1 MPPDSHTPAGRP
13 AADAVH
19 WPFGAGDAFA
29 QLRAEDHRLAL
40 IHSLPGMVVWPLVL
54 VALAF
59 AFQFAGGFLWALAG
73 GPRGML
79 QLDTVAFA
87 AMAMAYFAF
96 AAVMWRRLQRDG
108 AHRSTFAFWPLR
120 ASDLL
125 ATVLVMLFMI
135 FVAGHLTLAFHEFA
149 MLDPDMTLSGGATR
163 DEVSNVGN
171 FIHSNAALWSIIL
184 LTLIAAPLAEEILFR
199 GWMLPMMVARGVPAV
214 FAIIISALAFGLL
227 HTPQGLMVMTS
238 TFLLGIALGIA
249 RMATGRVTAPLL
261 GHVANNAWA
270 VFAVPALLEWASA

>member
-1 MPPDSHTPAGRP
+1 MPPDSNTPAGRP

-19 WPFGAGDAFA
+19 WPFGPGDAFA

-73 GPRGML
+73 GPKGML

-87 AMAMAYFAF
+87 AMALAYFAF
-96 AAVMWRRLQRDG
+96 AAVMWRWLQRDG
-108 AHRSTFAFWPLR
+108 AHRGTFAFWPLR

-125 ATVLVMLFMI
+125 ATFLVMVFMI

-149 MLDPDMTLSGGATR
+149 MLDPSLTLSGGATR
-163 DEVSNVGN
+163 DEVSNVDN

-199 GWMLPMMVARGVPAV
+199 GWMLPMLVARGVPAV

-249 RMATGRVTAPLL
+249 RMATGRVTAPFL

-270 VFAVPALLEWASA
+270 VFAVPAILQQVST

>member
-1 MPPDSHTPAGRP
+1 MPPDSNTPAGRP

-19 WPFGAGDAFA
+19 WPFGPGDAFA

-40 IHSLPGMVVWPLVL
+40 IHSLPGMVVWPLVMM
-54 VALAF
+54 ALAF
-59 AFQFAGGFLWALAG
+59 AFQFAGGFLWALTG
-73 GPRGML
+73 GPKGML

-87 AMAMAYFAF
+87 AMALAYFAF
-96 AAVMWRRLQRDG
+96 AAVMWRWLQRDG
-108 AHRSTFAFWPLR
+108 AHRGTFAFWPPR

-125 ATVLVMLFMI
+125 ATFLVMVFMI
-135 FVAGHLTLAFHEFA
+135 LVAGHLTLAFHEFA
-149 MLDPDMTLSGGATR
+149 MLDPSLTLSGGATR
-163 DEVSNVGN
+163 DEVSNVDN

-214 FAIIISALAFGLL
+214 FAIAISALAFGLL

-270 VFAVPALLEWASA
+270 VFAVPAILQRVST